1 MSSRQRAQ
9 THITSQSEY
18 SEISM
23 NELFQFGETVEGYP
37 VRVVNERTV
46 RAAAGLLFFPA
57 VVSFMNALLTAN
69 YQPTRLF
76 VIVFLIDMT
85 LRMLNPRWAP
95 SMIVGGWIVRKQTPD
110 WVGAPQKRFAWG
122 LGLLLGLAMLYLMV
136 LNRFMGPV
144 NMLVCASCLTLMF
157 FETAFGIC
165 LGCKL
170 YNVFNRE
177 KAQLCPGGVC
187 EMPAPK
193 GWGVSLSQMAVLVL
207 FVGTLTVA
215 KAWVDET
222 GPLGGFDDMATLEDM
237 GLKPTSGE
245 ASAADAERCQV
256 PAFARAI
263 GHEETWKQHNGCS

>member
-1 MSSRQRAQ
+1 MYQA
-9 THITSQSEY
+9 
-18 SEISM
+18 
-23 NELFQFGETVEGYP
+23 FQFGESVAGYP

-95 SMIVGGWIVRKQTPD
+95 SMIVGGWIVRQQTPE

-122 LGLLLGLAMLYLMV
+122 LGLLLGVAMLYLMV

-193 GWGVSLSQMAVLVL
+193 GWGVSLPQAAVLVL
-207 FVGTLTVA
+207 FVGTLTLA
-215 KAWVDET
+215 KGWVDET
-222 GPLGGFDDMATLEDM
+222 GPLGGFDDMATLEEM
-237 GLKPTSGE
+237 GLKPTPGQ

-256 PAFARAI
+256 PAFAKMI
-263 GHEETWKQHNGCS
+263 GHEATWKRHNGCG

>member
-1 MSSRQRAQ
+1 
-9 THITSQSEY
+9 
-18 SEISM
+18 M
-23 NELFQFGETVEGYP
+23 NNLFQFGETVAGYP

-187 EMPAPK
+187 EMPAQK
-193 GWGVSLSQMAVLVL
+193 SWGISLPQVAVLVL
-207 FVGTLTVA
+207 FVGTLTLA

-237 GLKPTSGE
+237 GLKPTPGE

-256 PAFARAI
+256 PAFAKAI
-263 GHEETWKQHNGCS
+263 GHEATWKQHNGCS

>member
-1 MSSRQRAQ
+1 MYQP
-9 THITSQSEY
+9 
-18 SEISM
+18 
-23 NELFQFGETVEGYP
+23 FQFGESVAGYP

-95 SMIVGGWIVRKQTPD
+95 SMIVGGWIVRQQTPD

-122 LGLLLGLAMLYLMV
+122 LGLLLGVAMLYLMV
-136 LNRFMGPV
+136 LNRYMGPV

-170 YNVFNRE
+170 YNLFHKE
-177 KAQLCPGGVC
+177 QAQLCPGGVC
-187 EMPAPK
+187 EMPTPK
-193 GWGVSLSQMAVLVL
+193 GWGVSLPQAAVLVL
-207 FVGTLTVA
+207 FVGTLTLA
-215 KAWVDET
+215 KGWVDET
-222 GPLGGFDDMATLEDM
+222 GPLGGFDDMATLEEM
-237 GLKPTSGE
+237 GLKPTPGE
-245 ASAADAERCQV
+245 ASTADAERCQV
-256 PAFARAI
+256 PAFAKAI
-263 GHEETWKQHNGCS
+263 GHEATWKRHNGCG

>member
-1 MSSRQRAQ
+1 MK
-9 THITSQSEY
+9 
-18 SEISM
+18 
-23 NELFQFGETVEGYP
+23 NPFQFGETVDGYP
-37 VRVVNERTV
+37 VRVLNERTV

-57 VVSFMNALLTAN
+57 LVSFMNALLTAN

-76 VIVFLIDMT
+76 VIVFLIDMA

-95 SMIVGGWIVRKQTPD
+95 SMIVGGWIVRQQTPE

-136 LNRFMGPV
+136 FNRTMGPL
-144 NMLVCASCLTLMF
+144 NMLICGSCLLLMF

-170 YNVFNRE
+170 YNLFNKE
-177 KAQLCPGGVC
+177 QAQLCPGGVC
-187 EMPAPK
+187 EVPARRQ
-193 GWGVSLSQMAVLVL
+193 GWGVSLPQAAVLAL
-207 FVGTLTVA
+207 FVGTLTLA
-215 KAWVDET
+215 KGWVDET

-237 GLKPTSGE
+237 GLKPVSGE

-256 PAFARAI
+256 PAFAKAI
-263 GHEETWKQHNGCS
+263 GHEEKWKLHNGCS

>member
-1 MSSRQRAQ
+1 MYQA
-9 THITSQSEY
+9 
-18 SEISM
+18 
-23 NELFQFGETVEGYP
+23 FQFGEAVDGYP

-95 SMIVGGWIVRKQTPD
+95 SMIVGGWIVRQQTPE

-122 LGLLLGLAMLYLMV
+122 LGLLLGVAMLYLMV

-177 KAQLCPGGVC
+177 KAQLCPGGIC

-193 GWGVSLSQMAVLVL
+193 GWGVSLPQAAVLVL
-207 FVGTLTVA
+207 FVGTLTLA
-215 KAWVDET
+215 KGWVDET
-222 GPLGGFDDMATLEDM
+222 GPLGGFDDMATLEEM
-237 GLKPTSGE
+237 GLKPTPGQ

-256 PAFARAI
+256 PAFAKMI
-263 GHEETWKQHNGCS
+263 GHEATWKRHNGCG

>member
-1 MSSRQRAQ
+1 MYQA
-9 THITSQSEY
+9 
-18 SEISM
+18 
-23 NELFQFGETVEGYP
+23 FQFGEAVDGYP

-95 SMIVGGWIVRKQTPD
+95 SMIVGSWIVRQQTPE

-122 LGLLLGLAMLYLMV
+122 LGLLLGVAMLYLMV

-193 GWGVSLSQMAVLVL
+193 GWGVSLPQAAVLVL
-207 FVGTLTVA
+207 FVGTLTLA
-215 KAWVDET
+215 KGWVDET
-222 GPLGGFDDMATLEDM
+222 GPLGGFDDMATLEEM
-237 GLKPTSGE
+237 GLKPTPGQ

-256 PAFARAI
+256 PAFAKMI
-263 GHEETWKQHNGCS
+263 GHEETWKRHNGCG

>member
-1 MSSRQRAQ
+1 
-9 THITSQSEY
+9 
-18 SEISM
+18 M
-23 NELFQFGETVEGYP
+23 NLPVLQFGETVEGYP

-95 SMIVGGWIVRKQTPD
+95 SMIVGGWIVRNQTPE

-122 LGLLLGLAMLYLMV
+122 LGLLLGAAMLYLMV
-136 LNRFMGPV
+136 LNRYMGPA

-170 YNVFNRE
+170 YNVFYRE
-177 KAQLCPGGVC
+177 IAQLCPGGVC
-187 EMPAPK
+187 EVPAQK
-193 GWGVSLSQMAVLVL
+193 RGWGIALPQAAMLVL
-207 FVGTLTVA
+207 FVGAITLA
-215 KAWVDET
+215 KGWVDRT
-222 GPLGGFDDMATLEDM
+222 GAVQGGFDDMATLEEM
-237 GLKPTSGE
+237 GLKPTAGE
-245 ASAADAERCQV
+245 TSAAEAERCQV
-256 PAFARAI
+256 PAFAKAL
-263 GHEETWKQHNGCS
+263 GHEAMWKQHNGCS

>member
-1 MSSRQRAQ
+1 MYQA
-9 THITSQSEY
+9 
-18 SEISM
+18 
-23 NELFQFGETVEGYP
+23 FQFGETVAGYP

-57 VVSFMNALLTAN
+57 GVSFMNALLTAN

-187 EMPAPK
+187 EMPAQK
-193 GWGVSLSQMAVLVL
+193 GWGVSLPQAAVLVL
-207 FVGTLTVA
+207 FVGTLTLA
-215 KAWVDET
+215 KGWVDAT
-222 GPLGGFDDMATLEDM
+222 GPLGGFDDMATLEEM
-237 GLKPTSGE
+237 GLKPTPGQ

-256 PAFARAI
+256 PAFAKAI
-263 GHEETWKQHNGCS
+263 GHEETWKRHNGCG

>member
-1 MSSRQRAQ
+1 
-9 THITSQSEY
+9 
-18 SEISM
+18 M
-23 NELFQFGETVEGYP
+23 NNPFQFGETVEGYP

-76 VIVFLIDMT
+76 VIVFLIDMA
-85 LRMLNPRWAP
+85 LRMLNPRWSP
-95 SMIVGGWIVRKQTPD
+95 SMIVGGWIVRHQTPE

-122 LGLLLGLAMLYLMV
+122 LGLLLGCAMAYLMV
-136 LNRFMGPV
+136 FNRYMGPV

-187 EMPAPK
+187 EVPAQKK
-193 GWGVSLSQMAVLVL
+193 GWGIALPQAAVLVL
-207 FVGTLTVA
+207 FVGAITAA
-215 KAWVDET
+215 KGWVDQT
-222 GPLGGFDDMATLEDM
+222 GPLGGFDDMATLEEM
-237 GLKPTSGE
+237 GLKPTPGE
-245 ASAADAERCQV
+245 ASAAEAERCQV
-256 PAFARAI
+256 PAFAKAI
-263 GHEETWKQHNGCS
+263 GHEAQWKQHNGCS

>member
-1 MSSRQRAQ
+1 
-9 THITSQSEY
+9 
-18 SEISM
+18 M
-23 NELFQFGETVEGYP
+23 NKLFQFGETVEGYP

-85 LRMLNPRWAP
+85 LRMINPRFAP

-122 LGLLLGLAMLYLMV
+122 LGLLLGAAMLYLMV
-136 LNRFMGPV
+136 LNRFMGPL

-187 EMPAPK
+187 EMPTQK
-193 GWGVSLSQMAVLVL
+193 GWGVSLPQAVVLVL
-207 FVGTLTVA
+207 FVGTLTLA
-215 KAWVDET
+215 KGWVDET

-237 GLKPTSGE
+237 GLKPVSGE
-245 ASAADAERCQV
+245 PSAAEAERCQV
-256 PAFARAI
+256 PAFAKAI
-263 GHEETWKQHNGCS
+263 GHEDMWKQHNGCS

>member
-1 MSSRQRAQ
+1 
-9 THITSQSEY
+9 
-18 SEISM
+18 M
-23 NELFQFGETVEGYP
+23 NNPFQFGETVEGYP

-95 SMIVGGWIVRKQTPD
+95 SMIVGGWIVRHQAPE

-122 LGLLLGLAMLYLMV
+122 LGLLLGAAMLYLMV

-157 FETAFGIC
+157 CETAYGLC

-187 EMPAPK
+187 EVPAQKK
-193 GWGVSLSQMAVLVL
+193 GWGIALPQAAVLVL
-207 FVGTLTVA
+207 FVGAIGVA
-215 KAWVDET
+215 KGWVDQT
-222 GPLGGFDDMATLEDM
+222 GAVQGGFDDMATLEEM
-237 GLKPTSGE
+237 GLQPTPGTP
-245 ASAADAERCQV
+245 SAAEAERCQV
-256 PAFARAI
+256 PAFAKAL
-263 GHEETWKQHNGCS
+263 GHEAQWKLHNGCR

>member
-1 MSSRQRAQ
+1 
-9 THITSQSEY
+9 
-18 SEISM
+18 M

-95 SMIVGGWIVRKQTPD
+95 SMIVGGWIVRHQTPE

-122 LGLLLGLAMLYLMV
+122 LGLLLGAAMLYLMV

-170 YNVFNRE
+170 YNLFNRE

-187 EMPAPK
+187 EVPAQKK
-193 GWGVSLSQMAVLVL
+193 GWGIALPQAAVLVL
-207 FVGTLTVA
+207 FVGAIVA
-215 KAWVDET
+215 AKGWVDQT
-222 GPLGGFDDMATLEDM
+222 GAVQGGFDDMATLEEM
-237 GLKPTSGE
+237 GLKPTQG
-245 ASAADAERCQV
+245 ATSAAEVERCQV
-256 PAFARAI
+256 PAFAKAI
-263 GHEETWKQHNGCS
+263 GHEAMWKQHNGCR

>member
-1 MSSRQRAQ
+1 
-9 THITSQSEY
+9 
-18 SEISM
+18 M
-23 NELFQFGETVEGYP
+23 NKLFQFGETVEGYP
-37 VRVVNERTV
+37 VRVVNERAV

-57 VVSFMNALLTAN
+57 LVSFMHSFLLGN
-69 YQPTRLF
+69 FQHTRLF

-95 SMIVGGWIVRKQTPD
+95 SMIVGGWIVRQQTPE

-136 LNRFMGPV
+136 FNRTMGPL
-144 NMLVCASCLTLMF
+144 NMLICGSCLLLMF

-170 YNVFNRE
+170 YNLFNKE
-177 KAQLCPGGVC
+177 QAQLCPGGVC
-187 EMPAPK
+187 EVPARRQ
-193 GWGVSLSQMAVLVL
+193 GWGVSLPQAAVLAL
-207 FVGTLTVA
+207 FVGTLTLA
-215 KAWVDET
+215 KGWVDET

-237 GLKPTSGE
+237 GLKPVSGE

-256 PAFARAI
+256 PAFAKAI
-263 GHEETWKQHNGCS
+263 GHEEKWKLHNGCS

>member
-1 MSSRQRAQ
+1 
-9 THITSQSEY
+9 
-18 SEISM
+18 M
-23 NELFQFGETVEGYP
+23 NNLFQFGETVAGYP

-122 LGLLLGLAMLYLMV
+122 LGLLLGAAMLYLMV

-170 YNVFNRE
+170 YNVFNRD

-187 EMPAPK
+187 GVPAQKK
-193 GWGVSLSQMAVLVL
+193 GWGMALPQAAVLVL
-207 FVGTLTVA
+207 FVGAITLA
-215 KAWVDET
+215 KGWVDRT
-222 GPLGGFDDMATLEDM
+222 GAVQGGFDDMATLEEM
-237 GLKPTSGE
+237 GLKPTPG
-245 ASAADAERCQV
+245 ATGAAEAERCQV
-256 PAFARAI
+256 PAFAKAI
-263 GHEETWKQHNGCS
+263 GHEAMWKQHNGCS